1 MGAWQWG
8 IGYFCRVT
16 KREHYRKNLQ
26 LAIPVMIGQLG
37 HVMVSVADSVM
48 VGKLGTL
55 PLAAVALANSIFVVF
70 MVFGVGVTFGI
81 TPLVSNADG
90 QGKTHLPKR
99 LLQQGLLVYTSLGAL
114 LFVLLLTVIPLM
126 PYFGQDPELIPIT
139 RPYYIILS
147 SSILPLLLFMAFKQY
162 AEGFADTRFAM
173 YVSVGAN
180 LLNVLLNYLLIFGQW
195 GFPEMGLNGAGWATL
210 IARVLM
216 FAVMAFYVL
225 YKWPIRS
232 LPKGINRTLIRKLLA
247 IGIPT
252 GLQSI
257 FEVGAFA
264 VAALFAGMLS
274 AEALAAHQIAINL
287 ASISYM
293 AATGLGAAAAVRVSN
308 QLGRQDPVNL
318 KAAARS
324 LFSLTIIFMVFTGL
338 VLFVFRDT
346 LVGFYNDNPVVLN
359 LAANMLI
366 VAVVFQ
372 LSDGLQA
379 VGLGALRGFTDVRLP
394 TIITFVAYW
403 VFTIPL
409 AYILSQY
416 TSMGAMGIW
425 YALALGLTIS
435 ALLLHLRFRRL
446 LIKKST
452 ELKQA

>member
-1 MGAWQWG
+1 
-8 IGYFCRVT
+8 
-16 KREHYRKNLQ
+16 
-26 LAIPVMIGQLG
+26 MIGQLG

-90 QGKTHLPKR
+90 QGKTNLPKR
-99 LLQQGLLVYTSLGAL
+99 LLQQGLLVYTSLGAV
-114 LFVLLLTVIPLM
+114 LFLLLLAVIPLM
-126 PYFGQDPELIPIT
+126 PYFGQDPALIPIT

-173 YVSVGAN
+173 YISVGAN

-195 GFPEMGLNGAGWATL
+195 GFPELGLNGAGWATL

-216 FAVMAFYVL
+216 FVVMAFYVL
-225 YKWPIRS
+225 YKWPLRT
-232 LPKGINRTLIRKLLA
+232 LPKGINRVLVRKLLA

-308 QLGRQDPVNL
+308 QLGRQDPDNL
-318 KAAARS
+318 RAAARS
-324 LFSLTIIFMVFTGL
+324 LFSLTVIFMIFAGA

-346 LVGFYNDNPVVLN
+346 LVGFYNDNPLVLN
-359 LAANMLI
+359 LAANMLV

-409 AYILSQY
+409 AYVLSQY

-435 ALLLHLRFRRL
+435 ALLLHVRFRRL
-446 LIKKST
+446 LIKKSL
-452 ELKQA
+452 ELKRI

>member
-1 MGAWQWG
+1 M
-8 IGYFCRVT
+8 
-16 KREHYRKNLQ
+16 Q

-114 LFVLLLTVIPLM
+114 LFMLLLAVIPLM
-126 PYFGQDPELIPIT
+126 PYFGQDPDLIPIT

-225 YKWPIRS
+225 YKWPLRT
-232 LPKGINRTLIRKLLA
+232 LPKGINRVLVRKLLA

-293 AATGLGAAAAVRVSN
+293 AATGLGAAAVRVSN
-308 QLGRQDPVNL
+308 QLGRQDPENL

-324 LFSLTIIFMVFTGL
+324 LFSLTVIFMVFAGL

-409 AYILSQY
+409 AYALSQY

-446 LIKKST
+446 MIKKST
-452 ELKQA
+452 ELKKA